1 VARWCLDGRQ
11 CPQSGASLRR
21 LWRWLGDVVTV
32 GLDLIE
38 PKHDVMK

>member
-1 VARWCLDGRQ
+1 MSAEWHIAPPSLTLAR
-11 CPQSGASLRR
+11 
-21 LWRWLGDVVTV
+21 DVVTV